1 MKSFIIRKIESAAR
15 TALTVCLGIVVI
27 ALTTRACF
35 ASSTF
40 SLNSG
45 TSSARFFQ
53 GSKANPDSANTGVAR
68 VTGIVN
74 IDSNNLDNSV
84 VDLNIFPADEEWGH
98 ALTPEGT
105 LPSDYVPDATD
116 QTLLRFQSRRFVNL
130 GNGELEVVGDLTLTR
145 VERSVT
151 IDSIEAY
158 AGPVYGGP
166 VIHNET
172 REIAF
177 RFGNLSEALLS
188 GSSNAIS
195 PEEKANVDL
204 SGAVRVAYEDFP
216 DLLNAIQ
223 DTNWPTIVE
232 NEKCQMPSTIGDDYH
247 GTSCTGTVIAATRQD
262 NCHMPASVGE
272 DYSGPVCTPPAGT
285 QTTIV
290 LDLKL
295 LKTASR

>member
-15 TALTVCLGIVVI
+15 TAFTVSLAIVVI
-27 ALTTRACF
+27 ALTTRASF

-40 SLNSG
+40 SLDSG

-68 VTGIVN
+68 VTGVVN

-116 QTLLRFQSRRFVNL
+116 QTLLRFQSRRFVKL

-158 AGPVYGGP
+158 AGPVYGDP

-188 GSSNAIS
+188 GSSNAVG
-195 PEEKANVDL
+195 PQEKANVDL
-204 SGAVRVAYEDFP
+204 SGAVRIANEDFP

-223 DTNWPTIVE
+223 DTNWPTVVE

-247 GTSCTGTVIAATRQD
+247 GTSCTGTVIAATHRD

-272 DYSGPVCTPPAGT
+272 DYSGPACTPPAGT

-295 LKTASR
+295 LETASH

>member
-1 MKSFIIRKIESAAR
+1 MKSFIIRKIQSAAR
-15 TALTVCLGIVVI
+15 TALTVSLAIVVI
-27 ALTTRACF
+27 ALTTRASF

-40 SLNSG
+40 SLDSG

-68 VTGIVN
+68 VTGVVN
-74 IDSNNLDNSV
+74 IDSNDLDNSV

-116 QTLLRFQSRRFVNL
+116 QTLLRFQSRRFVKL
-130 GNGELEVVGDLTLTR
+130 GSGELEVVGDLTLTR

-158 AGPVYGGP
+158 AGPVYGDP

-177 RFGNLSEALLS
+177 RFGNLGEALLS

-223 DTNWPTIVE
+223 DTNWPTVVE

-247 GTSCTGTVIAATRQD
+247 GTSCTGTVIAATRRD
-262 NCHMPASVGE
+262 NCHMPATVGE

>member
-1 MKSFIIRKIESAAR
+1 MKSFIIRKIQSAAR
-15 TALTVCLGIVVI
+15 TASTVSLAIIVI
-27 ALTTRACF
+27 AFTTRACF

-40 SLNSG
+40 SLDSG
-45 TSSARFFQ
+45 TSSALFFQ
-53 GSKANPDSANTGVAR
+53 GSRANPDSANTGVAR
-68 VTGIVN
+68 VTGVVN
-74 IDSNNLDNSV
+74 IDPNNLDNSV

-105 LPSDYVPDATD
+105 LPSNYVPDATD
-116 QTLLRFQSRRFVNL
+116 QTLLRFQSRRFVKL

-151 IDSIEAY
+151 INSIEAY
-158 AGPVYGGP
+158 AGPVYGDP

-195 PEEKANVDL
+195 PEEKAKVDL

-223 DTNWPTIVE
+223 DTNWPTVVE

-247 GTSCTGTVIAATRQD
+247 GTSCTGTVIAATRRD

-295 LKTASR
+295 LNTASR